1 MLFLDVFI
9 LSFSCDRE
17 PRALALC
24 PAIIVS
30 RELVSWFG
38 VVDFV
43 GLFSF

>member
-1 MLFLDVFI
+1 LMFFI
-9 LSFSCDRE
+9 LSFSCDQE

-30 RELVSWFG
+30 LELVSWFG
-38 VVDFV
+38 DFV